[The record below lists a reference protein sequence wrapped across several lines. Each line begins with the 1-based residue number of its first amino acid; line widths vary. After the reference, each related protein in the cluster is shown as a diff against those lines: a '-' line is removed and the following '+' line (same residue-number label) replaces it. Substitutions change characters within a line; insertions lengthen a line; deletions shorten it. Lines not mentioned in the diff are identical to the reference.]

1 MWCSR
6 HTPILYAMK
15 ITSVEL
21 GTPPAWASIM
31 RAVLALVL
39 LGGCFRAG
47 SSAGSG
53 STRPGVMPML
63 SELPTDATKR
73 DAILDSSNVV
83 AGPEQRKGMTVKERK
98 TETAAATAAA
108 IIGGMFSKTQ
118 NVTLGT
124 ASVFDE
130 GALAPLPVPPPPPP
144 PPAESTDK
152 PDDPAKP
159 PASTDASN
167 TDLIPWIKLR

>member
-1 MWCSR
+1 
-6 HTPILYAMK
+6 MK
-15 ITSVEL
+15 ITSVGL
-21 GTPPAWASIM
+21 GTPSAWASIM

-39 LGGCFRAG
+39 LGGCFSAG

-63 SELPTDATKR
+63 SELPGDATKR
-73 DAILDSSNVV
+73 DAILDSSNTV

-98 TETAAATAAA
+98 AETAAATAAA

-130 GALAPLPVPPPPPP
+130 GALLPLPVPPPPP
-144 PPAESTDK
+144 ESTDK
-152 PDDPAKP
+152 PGDPARP
-159 PASTDASN
+159 PASTDTSN

>member
-1 MWCSR
+1 
-6 HTPILYAMK
+6 MK
-15 ITSVEL
+15 ITSVEP
-21 GTPPAWASIM
+21 GTPSAWASVM

-39 LGGCFRAG
+39 LGGCLIAG

-63 SELPTDATKR
+63 SELPADATKR
-73 DAILDSSNVV
+73 DAILDSSNTV

-130 GALAPLPVPPPPPP
+130 GALAPLPVPPPPP
-144 PPAESTDK
+144 AATDK
-152 PDDPAKP
+152 PDDPARP
-159 PASTDASN
+159 PASTDGPN

>member
-1 MWCSR
+1 
-6 HTPILYAMK
+6 MK
-15 ITSVEL
+15 ITPGGL
-21 GTPPAWASIM
+21 GTPSAWAWVM

-39 LGGCFRAG
+39 LGGCFSAG

-63 SELPTDATKR
+63 SELPADPVKR
-73 DAILDSSNVV
+73 DAILDSSAAV

-98 TETAAATAAA
+98 AETAAATAAA

-118 NVTLGT
+118 NVTLGA

-130 GALAPLPVPPPPPP
+130 GALAPLPVPPRPPG
-144 PPAESTDK
+144 ATDK
-152 PDDPAKP
+152 PDDPARP
-159 PASTDASN
+159 PASTDSSTDGPN

>member
-1 MWCSR
+1 
-6 HTPILYAMK
+6 MK
-15 ITSVEL
+15 ITSVEP
-21 GTPPAWASIM
+21 GTPSAWASVM

-39 LGGCFRAG
+39 LGGCFSAG

-63 SELPTDATKR
+63 SELPADATKR
-73 DAILDSSNVV
+73 DAILDSSNTV

-130 GALAPLPVPPPPPP
+130 GALAPLPVPPPPP
-144 PPAESTDK
+144 AATDK
-152 PDDPAKP
+152 PDDPARP
-159 PASTDASN
+159 PASTDGPN